1 MCIRDSISGS
11 VNFSNEVALALG
23 HDNPESKIHVSESFF
38 TSTAGNQAYP
48 ANMVQGNQQSWE
60 KTPENVGGYTSNPPG
75 VSEDGNTPMY
85 VGSVFKASFR
95 PFISNNALTGQYGK
109 TAAYATGHI
118 YDSYGRTQ
126 NNMLYGELIT
136 GHPDGWAN
144 GGESGNY
151 EMSSSIQ
158 VGGNWSYS
166 GNKNQV
172 GINVKTAI
180 SPNNTNIGNCRQRA
194 LRHIQFNNSVIDNIA
209 DVSTTWYQNTIESI
223 RQGTIS
229 VDVDASAGNGGLA
242 VIHAKN
248 NSTGTYGASAGYGL
262 WMQDYSKHYL
272 SGYVGIKDQSPSYEL
287 DVTGTIRATQNII
300 AYSDARHK
308 ENVETVT
315 DAIQIVNDLRGVRFN
330 WTKKYQKEKEAGG
343 YYKSKK
349 INEDALEKRQ
359 VGLIAQEVQEVLP
372 ELVSEDGEGYLS
384 VNYANLVAVLVEA
397 NKEQQKLIED
407 LQERVKRLESK

>member
-1 MCIRDSISGS
+1 M
-11 VNFSNEVALALG
+11 
-23 HDNPESKIHVSESFF
+23 
-38 TSTAGNQAYP
+38 
-48 ANMVQGNQQSWE
+48 
-60 KTPENVGGYTSNPPG
+60 
-75 VSEDGNTPMY
+75 
-85 VGSVFKASFR
+85 
-95 PFISNNALTGQYGK
+95 
-109 TAAYATGHI
+109 
-118 YDSYGRTQ
+118 
-126 NNMLYGELIT
+126 
-136 GHPDGWAN
+136 
-144 GGESGNY
+144 
-151 EMSSSIQ
+151 
-158 VGGNWSYS
+158 
-166 GNKNQV
+166 
-172 GINVKTAI
+172 
-180 SPNNTNIGNCRQRA
+180 
-194 LRHIQFNNSVIDNIA
+194 
-209 DVSTTWYQNTIESI
+209 
-223 RQGTIS
+223 
-229 VDVDASAGNGGLA
+229 
-242 VIHAKN
+242 
-248 NSTGTYGASAGYGL
+248 
-262 WMQDYSKHYL
+262 
-272 SGYVGIKDQSPSYEL
+272 GIKDQSPSYEL